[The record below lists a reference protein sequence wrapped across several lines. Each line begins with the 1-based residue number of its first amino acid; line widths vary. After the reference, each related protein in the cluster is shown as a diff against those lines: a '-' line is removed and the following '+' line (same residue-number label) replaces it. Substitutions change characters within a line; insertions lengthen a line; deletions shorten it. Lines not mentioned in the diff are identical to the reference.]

1 MKTVLI
7 FAILF
12 IVFTVIGTLTH
23 ELGHYSAGKSL
34 GLNCTLHYASCRCLY
49 DAQEER
55 NNYRKMLSNNYE
67 NRDLIPA
74 ELWDKYQELVEK
86 ATPKKNRLWVTV
98 GGPLQTILTGTI
110 GFLLLVM
117 RSQKNKIQFQ
127 KFDWLLVFLSLFW
140 LREPFNLFFVAAQ
153 NLILGGDSYFG
164 STGDEVKISR
174 GLNLWDGTVPIVLGV
189 IGLVIS
195 LIVIFKFVPISKR
208 KSLIWGGLI
217 GGISGFILWMIIIGP
232 IVLPIK

>member
-1 MKTVLI
+1 MKSVLM
-7 FAILF
+7 FTILF
-12 IVFTVIGTLTH
+12 IAFTVIGTLTH
-23 ELGHYSAGKSL
+23 ELGHYSAGKII
-34 GLNCTLHYASCRCLY
+34 GLNCTLHYASCRCLS
-49 DAQEER
+49 DAQIER
-55 NNYRKMLSNNYE
+55 NNFGRMLSNNFE

-86 ATPKKNRLWVTV
+86 ATPKKNRLWVTI
-98 GGPLQTILTGTI
+98 GGPLQTIITGTI

-117 RSQKNKIQFQ
+117 RRKKDNIQFQ
-127 KFDWLLVFLSLFW
+127 KFDWLLVLLSLFW

-153 NLILGGDSYFG
+153 NLIMGGDYYFG

-174 GLNLWDGTVPIVLGV
+174 GLNLWDGAVPIVLGV

-195 LIVIFKFVPISKR
+195 LIVIFKFVPSSKR
-208 KSLIWGGLI
+208 KSFIWGGLI